1 MESKMHNRS
10 AFLGF
15 AAAAAVVAAIV
26 VSGAQSQLNQPQTT
40 LQSPAPPA
48 NGLTKPEQKPKPVP
62 PPPSLYSSSI
72 PAAALLRVPVTGVVP
87 GDVNTAPNIKNP
99 LANDPNAVQRGMK
112 DFDAFNCSGCHA
124 ANGAGGMGPSLS
136 NDAWLYRSS
145 PANIYLTI
153 VQGRSKGMPSFGA
166 MLPDRV
172 IWELVSYIQSISEK
186 PSGKFGATTSRA
198 PLSPDTEQVPPEK
211 MQTPTPWNF
220 TEAFSKGQ
228 RPGTSP

>member
-1 MESKMHNRS
+1 MPNSS
-10 AFLGF
+10 AFLAFGG
-15 AAAAAVVAAIV
+15 AAAGVAALVIG
-26 VSGAQSQLNQPQTT
+26 SGQTTLNQPPQTQ
-40 LQSPAPPA
+40 QSPAPPA

-62 PPPSLYSSSI
+62 PPPSLYSGSI

-99 LANDPNAVQRGMK
+99 LANDPNAAQRGMK

-136 NDAWLYRSS
+136 NDAWVYRSS

-153 VQGRSKGMPSFGA
+153 VQGRAKGMPAWGA

-186 PSGKFGATTSRA
+186 PTGKFGKTTSHE

-211 MQTPTPWNF
+211 MQTATPWNF
-220 TEAFSKGQ
+220 TEPFSKGQ
-228 RPGTSP
+228 RPGTSR